1 MPAWLEVTVPE
12 PLPVLLAVSL
22 KPIWQSPCE
31 HRPSAGQSE
40 FLVHWSR
47 PGDPP
52 HARHKTVRTL
62 AQTAIGSFMG
72 LPPCET
78 NLALKV
84 GHSNTLRRPHGR
96 KRPVQPIAA
105 TRASRLICFSSTVAC
120 RLLTRTGQLLML
132 GGCDSRRP
140 WRRWC
145 CCCAPASSGAPISA

>member
-1 MPAWLEVTVPE
+1 MPAGLALTVPE

-31 HRPSAGQSE
+31 HTPSAGQSE

-52 HARHKTVRTL
+52 HATQKTVRKL
-62 AQTAIGSFMG
+62 AQTAIGRRFMV

-84 GHSNTLRRPHGR
+84 GHSNTLKRAHGR
-96 KRPVQPIAA
+96 KRLVQPA
-105 TRASRLICFSSTVAC
+105 
-120 RLLTRTGQLLML
+120 
-132 GGCDSRRP
+132 
-140 WRRWC
+140 
-145 CCCAPASSGAPISA
+145 

>member
-1 MPAWLEVTVPE
+1 MPAGLALTVPE

-31 HRPSAGQSE
+31 HTPSAGQSE

-52 HARHKTVRTL
+52 HARQKTVRTL
-62 AQTAIGSFMG
+62 AQTAIGRFMG

-84 GHSNTLRRPHGR
+84 GHSKTRAAARQEAPRTTGVR
-96 KRPVQPIAA
+96 AAA
-105 TRASRLICFSSTVAC
+105 TNGR
-120 RLLTRTGQLLML
+120 ML
-132 GGCDSRRP
+132 GGSIRQPDVRP
-140 WRRWC
+140 PTLARWRLALDRAAGTG
-145 CCCAPASSGAPISA
+145 CAEKTVELHV